1 MAMKSFDLTKAMGK
15 KIASQTG
22 PAGAQGR
29 FGSAEPV
36 DRREQRKRDQE
47 LGLLPFACKLPTA
60 LVEQLRERSA
70 AHDVGI
76 NSLVAE
82 LLTKALAK

>member
-1 MAMKSFDLTKAMGK
+1 MTMKSFDLQKALGK
-15 KIASQTG
+15 KIKSQTG

-29 FGSAEPV
+29 FGSEEPV

-60 LVEQLRERSA
+60 LVEQLREKSA
-70 AHDVGI
+70 THDGGI
-76 NSLVAE
+76 NALVAE
-82 LLTKALAK
+82 LLTKALA